1 MLLLNASIQVLYF
14 IVALLVAFSVHESS
28 HAWMANRLGDPTAR
42 EAGRMSLN
50 PLAHLDP
57 AGTLMMLLVG
67 VGWGK
72 PVPVDAARL
81 RYGPKTGMALVG
93 AAGPAANFALAILLA
108 IPLRLR
114 LVPFRPQMVVGLPIS
129 WGELAFWL
137 IWFNLMLGL
146 FNLLPFTPLD
156 GSRIVGFF
164 LPERWFFWLARY
176 ERVALTIFLALF
188 IPLIIGERFGR
199 VQVISGTII
208 PAVTFLWRAL
218 TGFQSTP
225 LGL

>member
-1 MLLLNASIQVLYF
+1 MLLIRAGIQILYF
-14 IVALLVAFSVHESS
+14 LIALLVAFSVHESS
-28 HAWMANRLGDPTAR
+28 HAWVANLLGDPTAK
-42 EAGRMSLN
+42 EAGRISLN

-57 AGTLMMLLVG
+57 LGTLMMLLVG
-67 VGWGK
+67 VGWGT
-72 PVPVDAARL
+72 PVPVDANRL

-114 LVPFRPQMVVGLPIS
+114 LVPFRPWGVVGLSIS
-129 WGELAFWL
+129 WGDFAFWL

-146 FNLLPFTPLD
+146 FNLLPFPPLD
-156 GSRIVGFF
+156 GSRILGFF
-164 LPERWFFWLARY
+164 LPDRWFCWLARH
-176 ERVALTIFLALF
+176 ERVALMIFMAVF
-188 IPLIIGERFGR
+188 IPLIIGERLGR
-199 VQVISGTII
+199 VQVISGAII
-208 PAVTFLWRAL
+208 PPVKFLWRAL